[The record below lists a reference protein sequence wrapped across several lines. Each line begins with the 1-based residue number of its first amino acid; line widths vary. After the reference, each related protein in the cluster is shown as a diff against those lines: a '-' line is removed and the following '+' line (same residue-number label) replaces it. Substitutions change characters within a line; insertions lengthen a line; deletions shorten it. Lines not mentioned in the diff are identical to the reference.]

1 MHPSN
6 TGFFVKSV
14 SDWSISM
21 GHHSRF
27 ETTAKPHMS
36 DSHPR
41 RATRA
46 RQDSLQLQKMIGDM
60 RRFVAG
66 LDAEIALEE
75 DRVRVHDQ
83 SHYTYPI
90 TAKTMRTRRDNLMM
104 TITALDGQLQAANRI
119 LGEQETSQATEH
131 AA

>member
-1 MHPSN
+1 
-6 TGFFVKSV
+6 
-14 SDWSISM
+14 M

-27 ETTAKPHMS
+27 ETTAKPYIS
-36 DSHPR
+36 ASHPR
-41 RATRA
+41 RAARA
-46 RQDSLQLQKMIGDM
+46 RQDSFQLQQMISDM
-60 RRFVAG
+60 RRFIAG
-66 LDAEIALEE
+66 LDTEITLEE

-119 LGEQETSQATEH
+119 LAEQETHQATEH